1 MFGQK
6 LFSAARPSR
15 DVNPNDP
22 YDPRQILA
30 DWVRHF
36 GKTSIGTRS
45 LPAHELAARTD
56 SWAKHI
62 VTGTPP
68 PEGVEW
74 EENARSYPALRRELI
89 HYRNEEMDLARE
101 TEGEMREMVWDFA
114 NKLRAVVSQDQSDD
128 QAIGEHIQNLANAAR
143 STDLSTLKNLVSSC
157 AHAVTEILAERE
169 KRHHATLEQLS
180 QRIAQ
185 MRQELSEAKERMVE
199 DPLTGLFNRG
209 ALDSAI
215 ERYRNIA
222 LATGLPL
229 SLLLIDLDHF
239 KSVNDVHGHLAG
251 DEVLRRAARCIIR
264 AFPRKSDFLA
274 RYGGEEFAVLMPDTD
289 NESALKVAERFV
301 RTLAE
306 LDVDYDGSLIPVT
319 CSVGLSTLEPSEEIA
334 DFIKRA
340 DTNLYRAK
348 REGRN
353 RAAA

>member
-6 LFSAARPSR
+6 LFNTTRPGHAV
-15 DVNPNDP
+15 DPNDP

-36 GKTSIGTRS
+36 GKTSIGTKS

-56 SWAKHI
+56 RWAKHL

-68 PEGVEW
+68 PDGVES
-74 EENARSYPALRRELI
+74 EGQDRSYPALRRELI

-114 NKLRAVVSQDQSDD
+114 NRLRAAVTSDQSDD
-128 QAIGEHIQNLANAAR
+128 QAIGEHIQNLTHAAKT
-143 STDLSTLKNLVSSC
+143 SDLATLKHMVARC
-157 AHAVTEILAERE
+157 AQAVTEILSERE
-169 KRHHATLEQLS
+169 KRHHATLEELS
-180 QRIAQ
+180 TRIAQ
-185 MRQELSEAKERMVE
+185 MRNELSEAKERMVE

-209 ALDSAI
+209 AFDSAV

-251 DEVLRRAARCIIR
+251 DEVLRRASRCIIR

-289 NESALKVAERFV
+289 GASALKVAERFV

-306 LDVDYDGSLIPVT
+306 LDIEYDGTPIPVT
-319 CSVGLSTLEPSEEIA
+319 CSVGLSTLEPNDAIEQ
-334 DFIKRA
+334 FIKRA